1 MCPITHFGVA
11 IQDLQQTVAGL
22 RNGLSGMQALLD
34 QDDWHTYLRAML
46 QEPLQQFKHVQTA
59 SNAFAEVSSMG
70 LPDRLVR
77 QGSTAASKGKQAQ
90 VHNSCYSS
98 AVSAQLC
105 IAALAQTV
113 LMTAIAQ
120 TYQGLT
126 PQ

>member
-1 MCPITHFGVA
+1 MNSTVCLLTHFGTAV
-11 IQDLQQTVAGL
+11 QDLQQTVAGL

-34 QDDWHTYLRAML
+34 QDDWHTYLRAVL

-90 VHNSCYSS
+90 VHNSRCSS
-98 AVSAQLC
+98 AV
-105 IAALAQTV
+105 TV
-113 LMTAIAQ
+113 T
-120 TYQGLT
+120 
-126 PQ
+126 